1 LPFREARDTDDE
13 KHICPLQ
20 LDTIERC
27 MAMWS
32 TKGDAVL
39 TPFMGVGSE
48 IYVAVKNGRRGIGIE
63 LKESYYRQA
72 VENLRLLKKQKQ
84 KGFDV

>member
-1 LPFREARDTDDE
+1 
-13 KHICPLQ
+13 
-20 LDTIERC
+20 
-27 MAMWS
+27 
-32 TKGDAVL
+32 
-39 TPFMGVGSE
+39 MGVGSE